1 MEGRGCAGCSVHFL
15 FSVSVLSNNQPE
27 GDESKEAP
35 GGNVVKKVRLI
46 THSPVA

>member
-1 MEGRGCAGCSVHFL
+1 MDGGAGLCWVQRAFCL
-15 FSVSVLSNNQPE
+15 MSVLSNNQPE
-27 GDESKEAP
+27 GDESEEAP